1 MKNELT
7 PRKSAPRS
15 NAQCASRRSL
25 RAFGLAAGLAMSLA
39 TASAWA
45 DGGTQVLM
53 SPQWAKEAC
62 AAWNQTPQL
71 TDGLKG
77 EFMHDDKG
85 RGYKLVEMYRTDC
98 GKASVVELKLQ
109 LENDKA
115 MCVSGGAPTLKPNFD
130 VDFLMHAD
138 TKRWEEMGKGD
149 YGPMKAMMFGRLE
162 FQGPKLVAMRAMDP
176 FSAFLL
182 LVGKVP
188 ADTATCPKS

>member
-1 MKNELT
+1 MKALSKT
-7 PRKSAPRS
+7 QKSRTAHTRLIG
-15 NAQCASRRSL
+15 AAVGLSL
-25 RAFGLAAGLAMSLA
+25 ALAA
-39 TASAWA
+39 SAAQA
-45 DGGTQVLM
+45 DAPVFMG
-53 SPQWAKEAC
+53 PQWAKDAC
-62 AAWNQTPQL
+62 TAWNNTPEL

-98 GKASVVELKLQ
+98 GKAGVVELKLQ

-115 MCVSGGAPTLKPNFD
+115 MCVAGGAPTLAPNFD

-138 TKRWEEMGKGD
+138 TKRWIEMGKGE

-188 ADTATCPKS
+188 SNTETCPK